1 MRLSQKPDDSRRR
14 DGGEHG
20 APGPGEADRV
30 LQRVGHIRR
39 LGSHARAIEMTPPG
53 SEVLCQ
59 HRDGESLG
67 GGIPVDEAVRLAL
80 SIANKLA

>member
-1 MRLSQKPDDSRRR
+1 
-14 DGGEHG
+14 
-20 APGPGEADRV
+20 
-30 LQRVGHIRR
+30 
-39 LGSHARAIEMTPPG
+39 MTPPG